1 MTKNINKKI
10 AKYLVSYINS
20 NELYTNLFKHHKQ
33 VYGPQKLFEALLYK
47 LETGIAYNNICSS
60 KCNIKGGTLFY
71 FHKKLIKNNIL
82 TNFYNYYVN
91 EYITRNYNEISELYV
106 DSTLIA
112 NKLGIDKKSYNVQ
125 LQKHTSTKISII
137 QDNHKIPIDI
147 IVTNSSVHDAAIC
160 IDHITNISNKYQKLC
175 TNNKRLIADAAY
187 DSKKI

>member
-71 FHKKLIKNNIL
+71 FHKKLIKDIFNLTTSNLYLKLISYNIYL
-82 TNFYNYYVN
+82 SHNKYYNY
-91 EYITRNYNEISELYV
+91 L
-106 DSTLIA
+106 L
-112 NKLGIDKKSYNVQ
+112 
-125 LQKHTSTKISII
+125 
-137 QDNHKIPIDI
+137 
-147 IVTNSSVHDAAIC
+147 
-160 IDHITNISNKYQKLC
+160 
-175 TNNKRLIADAAY
+175 
-187 DSKKI
+187 